1 MPAMALQSV
10 SPITHLLHSSSR
22 SPPQPPSLRGNGLF
36 FVDFVGLYCKSKR
49 TRRKFGATISRTLPQ
64 SVPNSTSSVKAVL
77 DLQRT
82 SISSDE
88 SPAHPDFK
96 PQVWFSFADAPCFG
110 FLKFFER
117 NSRTDSRR
125 RCCFSYILK
134 NE

>member
-1 MPAMALQSV
+1 MPAMALPSV
-10 SPITHLLHSSSR
+10 SSITHLLHSSSR
-22 SPPQPPSLRGNGLF
+22 SPAQPPSLRGNGLF

-49 TRRKFGATISRTLPQ
+49 TRRKFGATISRTLTL

-82 SISSDE
+82 SVSSDE

-110 FLKFFER
+110 FFKFFER
-117 NSRTDSRR
+117 NCHADSRR
-125 RCCFSYILK
+125 YCFLSSILN